1 MLTLW
6 TWGTVNG
13 RKPIILLEELG
24 LAYNIRPVDLTRK
37 QQLEPEFRKLNPIGK
52 IPVLVDEDD
61 GPIIESN
68 AILWYLGN
76 KTGRLL
82 GEGDRVSKVMQ
93 WLFFEAATAGPPL
106 VNRWRLRHRL
116 PEKPPSEVERHRG
129 DSERALAMIEE
140 TLAESRYFAG
150 AYSIADIAF
159 VGLLKQE
166 LAEPEQ
172 EGNYP
177 AIRAWLERCEA
188 RPSVQ
193 KGLACRIG

>member
-140 TLAESRYFAG
+140 TLAMLHLDDPQRPIERGVDRPLPGRLIWRNTIPVPPQYQQQLS
-150 AYSIADIAF
+150 
-159 VGLLKQE
+159 
-166 LAEPEQ
+166 AEPD
-172 EGNYP
+172 
-177 AIRAWLERCEA
+177 RA
-188 RPSVQ
+188 
-193 KGLACRIG
+193 